1 MPVSRTPASTRRS
14 TRSSSRG
21 RSKSPAP
28 TSKSPSR
35 LEKKGAGKDGKS
47 KSMAQPPDEVLS
59 IIGAVTSFTALHY
72 VNLLFAA
79 PLGYALFPCP
89 PQGAN
94 TALTFFAVLG
104 QPFASWHKKQIN
116 PLFSFVGML
125 IAGICGFAV
134 LTLQSKLGYTEE
146 QEAPWAKGAAVILAI
161 VAMKKIMG
169 TVHPPAASYAY
180 MAVTSNLGAK
190 GIIAPGPVGALVV
203 GLVLYVWKE
212 GIVRMGWAEKSGI
225 SSLK

>member
-21 RSKSPAP
+21 HSKSPAP
-28 TSKSPSR
+28 TSKSPSSR

-47 KSMAQPPDEVLS
+47 KSMAPPPDEVLS
-59 IIGAVTSFTALHY
+59 IIGAVASFTALHY

-94 TALTFFAVLG
+94 HALTFFAVLG

-146 QEAPWAKGAAVILAI
+146 QAWAKGAAVILAI

-180 MAVTSNLGAK
+180 MAVTSNLGAA
-190 GIIAPGPVGALVV
+190 GMIAPGPAGALVV
-203 GLVLYVWKE
+203 GLVFYLWKE
-212 GIVRMGWAEKSGI
+212 GIVRMGWAEKSSI

>member
-72 VNLLFAA
+72 VNLLFE

-94 TALTFFAVLG
+94 HALTFFAVLG

-134 LTLQSKLGYTEE
+134 LTLQSNLGYTEE

-161 VAMKKIMG
+161 VAMKKILGM
-169 TVHPPAASYAY
+169 SYRRATKVPKQ
-180 MAVTSNLGAK
+180 ANTERC
-190 GIIAPGPVGALVV
+190 
-203 GLVLYVWKE
+203 LVL
-212 GIVRMGWAEKSGI
+212 RQ
-225 SSLK
+225 